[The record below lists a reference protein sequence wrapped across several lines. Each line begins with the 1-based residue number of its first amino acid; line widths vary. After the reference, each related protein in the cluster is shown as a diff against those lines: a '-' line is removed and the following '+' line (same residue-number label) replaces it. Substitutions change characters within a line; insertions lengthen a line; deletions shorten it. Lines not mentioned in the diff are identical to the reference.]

1 MEQKEESLF
10 EKVNTTIKNSVT
22 IKLLSIGILIAILL
36 IPNSMIKS
44 LITERQMS
52 QFEAI
57 EEVSEKWGAP
67 LEIASPILT
76 IPFNRM
82 NTDKDGSYTTK
93 HFAHFLPTALN
104 INGNLNPEIRK
115 RGIYEVIVYNTQLK
129 LEGNFDEIDFDDF
142 HINESQIL
150 WEEAFVSIGIP
161 DMSGIQSAIPLNFN
175 NDTYKTE
182 SGIPVTDIV
191 SSGVN
196 ARVNLTKPEKAIPFS
211 LNLNING
218 TKSLSFLPLGKNTNV
233 QVTSNWPHPSFDGQ
247 FLPDDYEITKEGFT
261 AKWSVFDLNRNYP
274 QHWEGQNHKTKTSSF
289 GVNLYQPVDN
299 YQRNTRSAKYAVL
312 ILFLTFITF
321 FFVEILNKKR
331 IHPVQYILV
340 GLALTVFY
348 TLLLSLSE
356 QVGFNLAYLIA
367 SAIIV
372 GMISMYAKSILASSK
387 LAFILFAFFSLI
399 YSFIF
404 VILQLEDFA
413 LLVGSFGLVLV
424 LGICMYLSRKVD
436 WYGLKPKQTIS
447 HA

>member
-67 LEIASPILT
+67 LEIAGPILT

-82 NTDKDGSYTTK
+82 NADKDGSYTTK

-104 INGNLNPEIRK
+104 IDGNLNPEIRK

-129 LEGNFDEIDFDDF
+129 LEGNFNEIDFDDF

-175 NDTYKTE
+175 NDTYKTDP
-182 SGIPVTDIV
+182 GIPVSDLV

-211 LNLNING
+211 VNVNING

-233 QVTSNWPHPSFDGQ
+233 QINSNWPHPSFDGQ

-261 AKWSVFDLNRNYP
+261 AKWSVFDLNRNFP
-274 QHWEGQNHKTKTSSF
+274 QHWEGQNHKIKTSSF

-299 YQRNTRSAKYAVL
+299 YQRNTRSSKYAVL

-404 VILQLEDFA
+404 IILQLEDFA

-436 WYGLKPKQTIS
+436 WYGLKPKQTIT

>member
-67 LEIASPILT
+67 LEIAGPILT
-76 IPFNRM
+76 IPFNRI

-161 DMSGIQSAIPLNFN
+161 DMSGIQSAITLNFN

-182 SGIPVTDIV
+182 PGIPVSDLV

-196 ARVNLTKPEKAIPFS
+196 AKVNLTKPEKAIPFS
-211 LNLNING
+211 ASLNING
-218 TKSLSFLPLGKNTNV
+218 TKSLSLLPLGKNTNV
-233 QVTSNWPHPSFDGQ
+233 QINSNWPHPSFDGQ
-247 FLPDDYEITKEGFT
+247 FLPDDYEINKEGFT

-274 QHWEGQNHKTKTSSF
+274 QHWEGQNHKIKTSSF

-299 YQRNTRSAKYAVL
+299 YQRNTRSSKYAVL

-387 LAFILFAFFSLI
+387 LAFILFTFFSLI

-436 WYGLKPKQTIS
+436 WYGLKPKQTIT

>member
-10 EKVNTTIKNSVT
+10 EKINTTIKNSVS

-44 LITERQMS
+44 LITERQVN

-67 LEIASPILT
+67 LAIAGPILT
-76 IPFNRM
+76 IPFNRV
-82 NTDKDGSYTTK
+82 NTDKDGSYLTK
-93 HFAHFLPTALN
+93 HYAHFLPTSLK
-104 INGNLNPEIRK
+104 INGNLSPNIRK

-129 LEGNFDEIDFDDF
+129 LEGNFDEIDFKDF
-142 HINESQIL
+142 HINENQIL
-150 WEEAFVSIGIP
+150 WEEAFVAVGIP
-161 DMSGIQSAIPLNFN
+161 DMSGIQAAIPLTFGENI
-175 NDTYKTE
+175 YQTE
-182 SGIPVTDIV
+182 PGIPVFDLV

-196 ARVNLTKPEKAIPFS
+196 AKVDIQKTDNAIPFS
-211 LNLNING
+211 FSLNING
-218 TKSLSFLPLGKNTNV
+218 TKSLNFLPLGKNTSV
-233 QVTSNWPHPSFDGQ
+233 QIRSDWPHPSFDGQ
-247 FLPDDYEITKEGFT
+247 FLPDNYEITKDGFQ
-261 AKWSVFDLNRNYP
+261 ANWSVFDLNRNYP
-274 QHWEGQNHKTKTSSF
+274 QHWEGQNHKIKPSSF

-331 IHPVQYILV
+331 IHPVQYILI

-348 TLLLSLSE
+348 SLLLSLSE
-356 QVGFNLAYLIA
+356 QVGFNLAYAIA
-367 SAIIV
+367 SVIIV
-372 GMISMYAKSILASSK
+372 AMVSLYARSILQSSK
-387 LAFILFAFFSLI
+387 LALVLAAFFSLI
-399 YSFIF
+399 YVFIF
-404 VILQLEDFA
+404 VILQLEDLA

-436 WYGLKPKQTIS
+436 WYGLKSKQVIG

>member
-67 LEIASPILT
+67 LEIAGPILT

-104 INGNLNPEIRK
+104 IDGNLNPEIRK

-161 DMSGIQSAIPLNFN
+161 DMSGIQSAIPLKFN

-182 SGIPVTDIV
+182 PGIPVSDLV

-196 ARVNLTKPEKAIPFS
+196 ARVSLTKPEKAIPFS

-233 QVTSNWPHPSFDGQ
+233 QINSNWPHPSFDGQ

-274 QHWEGQNHKTKTSSF
+274 QHWEGQNHKIKASSF

-299 YQRNTRSAKYAVL
+299 YQRNTRSAKYAIL

-367 SAIIV
+367 SSIIV

-436 WYGLKPKQTIS
+436 WYGLKPKQTIT

>member
-67 LEIASPILT
+67 LEIAGPILT
-76 IPFNRM
+76 IPFNRT
-82 NTDKDGSYTTK
+82 NADKEGSYTTK

-129 LEGNFDEIDFDDF
+129 LEGNFDQIDFDDF

-161 DMSGIQSAIPLNFN
+161 DMSGIQSAIPLNLN

-182 SGIPVTDIV
+182 PGIPVSDLV

-196 ARVNLTKPEKAIPFS
+196 AKVNLTKPEKAIPFS
-211 LNLNING
+211 VNVNING

-233 QVTSNWPHPSFDGQ
+233 QINSNWPHPSFDGQ

-274 QHWEGQNHKTKTSSF
+274 QHWEGQNHKIKTSSF

-424 LGICMYLSRKVD
+424 LGVCMYLSRKVD
-436 WYGLKPKQTIS
+436 WYGLKPKQTIT

>member
-22 IKLLSIGILIAILL
+22 IKLLSIGTLIAILL

-57 EEVSEKWGAP
+57 EEVSEKWGSP
-67 LEIASPILT
+67 LEIAGPILT

-82 NTDKDGSYTTK
+82 NADKDGSYTTK

-161 DMSGIQSAIPLNFN
+161 DMSGIQSAIPLKFN

-182 SGIPVTDIV
+182 PGIPVSDLV

-196 ARVNLTKPEKAIPFS
+196 AKVNLTKPEKAIPFS
-211 LNLNING
+211 VSLNING

-233 QVTSNWPHPSFDGQ
+233 QINSNWPHPSFDGQ
-247 FLPDDYEITKEGFT
+247 FLPDDYEINKEGFT

-274 QHWEGQNHKTKTSSF
+274 QHWEGQNHKIKTSNF

-436 WYGLKPKQTIS
+436 WYGLKPKQTIT

>member
-1 MEQKEESLF
+1 MEQKEESVF
-10 EKVNTTIKNSVT
+10 ERVNNTIKNSVS
-22 IKLLSIGILIAILL
+22 IKLISIGFLIAILL

-44 LITERQMS
+44 LITERQIS

-67 LEIASPILT
+67 LEVAGPILT
-76 IPFNRM
+76 VPFERVNK
-82 NTDKDGSYTTK
+82 DKDSEYATR
-93 HFAHFLPTALN
+93 HFAHFLPTTLN
-104 INGNLNPEIRK
+104 INGALTPDKRK
-115 RGIYEVIVYNTQLK
+115 RGIYKVVVYNTELK
-129 LEGNFDEIDFDDF
+129 LEGSFDEINFDDF
-142 HINESQIL
+142 HIDESRIL
-150 WEEAFVSIGIP
+150 WNEAFVSIGIP
-161 DMSGIQSAIPLNFN
+161 DMSGIQSDIPLQFG
-175 NDTYKTE
+175 DQTYRTNP
-182 SGIPVTDIV
+182 GIPVTDIV
-191 SSGVN
+191 LSGVN
-196 ARVNLTKPEKAIPFS
+196 AKVVLEKPIKPIPFS
-211 LNLNING
+211 LNLDING
-218 TKSLSFLPLGKNTNV
+218 TKSLNFLPLGKK
-233 QVTSNWPHPSFDGQ
+233 TSIHLASSWPHPSFDGQ
-247 FLPDDYEITKEGFT
+247 FLPDDYSVTHDGFT

-274 QHWEGQNHKTKTSSF
+274 QHWEGKMHNTQGSGF

-321 FFVEILNKKR
+321 FFVEILNKKK

-356 QVGFNLAYLIA
+356 QLGFNLAYFIA

-372 GMISMYAKSILASSK
+372 GMISMYAKSILASAR

-399 YSFIF
+399 YAFIF
-404 VILQLEDFA
+404 VILQLEDLA

-436 WYGLKPKQTIS
+436 WYGLKPKQVVGN
-447 HA
+447 A

>member
-67 LEIASPILT
+67 LEIAGPILT
-76 IPFNRM
+76 IPFNRI

-104 INGNLNPEIRK
+104 IDGNLNPEIRK

-182 SGIPVTDIV
+182 PGIPVSDLV

-196 ARVNLTKPEKAIPFS
+196 ARVSFTKPEKAIPFS

-247 FLPDDYEITKEGFT
+247 FLPDDYEINKEGFT

-274 QHWEGQNHKTKTSSF
+274 QHWEGQNHKIKASSF

-436 WYGLKPKQTIS
+436 WYGLKPKQTIT